1 MNVLSF
7 TVSLLPS
14 KILQIIGFL
23 CNLFK
28 RVSFYVF
35 LNATEI
41 GTRIWRKAFHKI
53 CQVSISKLSPVVKVF
68 LDRTIGNI
76 ILRQVMSKMIVIMK
90 SAYLCS
96 YSSSSSSR
104 MTVEVI
110 PPGDLKHLPTHTQLI
125 LLIKLLHVV
134 NFSLK
139 LLFPVS
145 TQQEQKNKGLLLFF
159 HEKCKFL
166 YYLIYKYNK
175 KFKFYHNIS
184 YELFQSQKA
193 C

>member
-1 MNVLSF
+1 MFFLSQF
-7 TVSLLPS
+7 LCCLPRFF
-14 KILQIIGFL
+14 KQIIGFL

-53 CQVSISKLSPVVKVF
+53 CWVSISKLSPVIKVF
-68 LDRTIGNI
+68 LDRTIGKI
-76 ILRQVMSKMIVIMK
+76 ILRQIMSKMIVIMK

-110 PPGDLKHLPTHTQLI
+110 PPGDLKYLPTHTQLI

-145 TQQEQKNKGLLLFF
+145 TQQEQKNKVYFYFF
-159 HEKCKFL
+159 MKNVSSF
-166 YYLIYKYNK
+166 I
-175 KFKFYHNIS
+175 I
-184 YELFQSQKA
+184 
-193 C
+193 